1 MTLALPVVNEH
12 LSFSRVKRYAQCP
25 KSYELHYLQQ
35 APSTPNDSLKFGKLL
50 HAALESTY
58 RQILAERLQ
67 GRFPLEILLVAYRRE
82 WQKSGLS
89 GFAVFQ
95 EGFQI
100 LKSYA
105 AAHPRIDYTT
115 VLAIEQEFRLAIDRF
130 EVLGYI
136 DRVDRI
142 DEETVE
148 ILDYKSNR
156 LLFSRED
163 VDADLQL
170 SIYAIAARSLWPW
183 AKTVRLRFYMLRH
196 GVSIETTRT
205 KQDLDAA
212 REYIVTLG
220 QQMESAEEFPP
231 RLNPN
236 CIYCDHSAHCPE
248 YARALRG
255 ERKDIAASDD
265 DLEAVGRERKEL
277 ASILKILGS
286 RKDKIDKLLK
296 ARLDEVEMLELAG
309 VRYSMLPIA
318 KPVYPTRK
326 TLELMGEAVGL
337 QALDIADRI
346 ATIQNDELRDLLREL
361 EKRLPRHEHALL
373 RANLEAIAERELTQR
388 LVHKEVR

>member
-1 MTLALPVVNEH
+1 
-12 LSFSRVKRYAQCP
+12 
-25 KSYELHYLQQ
+25 
-35 APSTPNDSLKFGKLL
+35 
-50 HAALESTY
+50 
-58 RQILAERLQ
+58 
-67 GRFPLEILLVAYRRE
+67 
-82 WQKSGLS
+82 
-89 GFAVFQ
+89 
-95 EGFQI
+95 
-100 LKSYA
+100 
-105 AAHPRIDYTT
+105 
-115 VLAIEQEFRLAIDRF
+115 
-130 EVLGYI
+130 
-136 DRVDRI
+136 
-142 DEETVE
+142 
-148 ILDYKSNR
+148 
-156 LLFSRED
+156 
-163 VDADLQL
+163 
-170 SIYAIAARSLWPW
+170 
-183 AKTVRLRFYMLRH
+183 MLRH

-236 CIYCDHSAHCPE
+236 CIYCDHAAHCPE